1 MVSAEEM
8 SLLPKN
14 ASKNGVI
21 SAQNLFTLVQDH
33 LAMLK
38 FLWLCNHHS
47 IIMYRV
53 WLSAHSVHNVLQ
65 NMVM

>member
-8 SLLPKN
+8 NLLPKN

-47 IIMYRV
+47 ISMYRV
-53 WLSAHSVHNVLQ
+53 WLSVYT
-65 NMVM
+65 MYFKTW

>member
-8 SLLPKN
+8 NFLPEN
-14 ASKNGVI
+14 ASKNGII

-38 FLWLCNHHS
+38 FLWLCNHHHHTSYTS
-47 IIMYRV
+47 IFAG
-53 WLSAHSVHNVLQ
+53 LNFCGL
-65 NMVM
+65 